1 MLEFFFAYAAH
12 YVEQVDGSTAEEMV
26 VYDLLFARV
35 NVAKLCKKNANFT
48 LSTFGFIFKTLHV
61 VKIII

>member
-1 MLEFFFAYAAH
+1 MFFAYAAH

-26 VYDLLFARV
+26 VVVYDLLCAMV
-35 NVAKLCKKNANFT
+35 NVAKLSKKNANFT